1 MKGKSWE
8 IVKKYRLPLLVLVV
22 GIVLMT
28 LPLNGKKV
36 KEETAKEEGFSLTD
50 TEEKMADMLGK
61 ISGVGKVRVML
72 TLESGMTL
80 QLARDKDL
88 SEREN
93 ERKEDEQV
101 VKINRGSGTQEVVVT
116 HEIYPKYLGAVV
128 VCDGADHPAVRL
140 AVTESIA
147 VLTGLSSEKI
157 TVEKWN
163 EKE

>member
-1 MKGKSWE
+1 MSGKIGE
-8 IVKKYRLPLLVLVV
+8 MVKKYRLPGLVLIV
-22 GIVLMT
+22 GIVLML

-36 KEETAKEEGFSLTD
+36 KEEAVKNESFSLAE
-50 TEEKMADMLGK
+50 TEEKMAELLGD
-61 ISGVGKVRVML
+61 ISGVGRVKVML

-80 QLARDKDL
+80 QLAQDKDL

-93 ERKEDEQV
+93 EKKADEQV
-101 VKINRGSGTQEVVVT
+101 VKINRGSGVQEVVVT

-128 VCDGADHPAVRL
+128 VCDGADRAAVRL

-163 EKE
+163 